1 MKYSNLN
8 YLENL
13 NENQRKS
20 VINLDGPCLIVAGA
34 GSGKTRVLTTR
45 VAHIIKERK
54 AWPNQILCVT
64 FTNKAA
70 REMQVRVSK
79 LLYKQ
84 ATAIPWLG
92 TFHSICAKILRRHAA
107 AVNLNSNFTII
118 DRDDQLRLIKNIC
131 KAENIDIKKLSPQFI
146 IAIID
151 KWKNKGLFPNNVVT
165 KKGEIWEKGILN
177 VYKIY
182 QEKILALNACDFGDL
197 ILHCVSIFEN
207 KQDIL
212 NIYSNNFKYI
222 LVDEYQDTN
231 FIQSKWLNL
240 LAKKHKNICCVGDD
254 DQSIYS
260 WRGAEIKNFLNF
272 DQIYKNSQKIKLEQ
286 NYRSTQN
293 ILSTA
298 SVLISKNQD
307 RLGKNLWTEG
317 EEGELVKLSCYKNG
331 KDEAINISDIIEKK
345 LKKKFSYNNI
355 AILVRAIFQTRE
367 FEERFLK
374 IGIGYRI
381 VGGTKFYERV
391 EIKDLVAYLRIIFQ
405 KKDDLAFE
413 RIVNTPKRSVGD
425 TTIRQ
430 ISEYARKH
438 KLCLED
444 ASLKMIEINEIKP
457 KAKIGLLKILNLI
470 SKWRKD
476 LFSKKHVELMQIILD
491 ESGYSEML
499 KNKKD
504 IENEGRLENI
514 KELLRG
520 MREFENLESFL
531 EHVALATSIDE
542 DWKGK
547 KINLMTMHAA
557 KGLEFDIVFLPGW
570 EEGLFPHQK
579 SLEEKGDLALEEE
592 RRLAYVAI
600 TRAKKRAYISFS
612 MNRFYQGDWI
622 EGLASRFIDELPKE
636 NIKKN
641 NVTEENIYDFEFN
654 QDISYEKEIR
664 SPGWLRL
671 QKKLNEKK

>member
-8 YLENL
+8 YLKNL

-70 REMQVRVSK
+70 REMQIRVSK

-92 TFHSICAKILRRHAA
+92 TFHSISAKILRRHAA

-212 NIYSNNFKYI
+212 KIYSNNFKYI

-240 LAKKHKNICCVGDD
+240 LANKHKNICCVGDD

-272 DQIYKNSQKIKLEQ
+272 DKIFKNTKKIKLEQ

-293 ILSTA
+293 ILSAA
-298 SVLISKNQD
+298 SVLIANNQG
-307 RLGKNLWTEG
+307 RLGKKLWTDG
-317 EEGELVKLSCYKNG
+317 EDGELVKLSCYKNG

-345 LKKKFSYNNI
+345 LKKNFSYNNI

-374 IGIGYRI
+374 IGVGYRI
-381 VGGTKFYERV
+381 VGGTKFYARS
-391 EIKDLVAYLRIIFQ
+391 EIKDSVAYLRIIFQ

-425 TTIRQ
+425 TTIKQ
-430 ISEYARKH
+430 ISEYARKY

-444 ASLKMIEINEIKP
+444 ASLKMIEMNEIKP
-457 KAKIGLLKILNLI
+457 KAKIGLLTILNLI

-504 IENEGRLENI
+504 IESEGRLENI

-542 DWKGK
+542 DWEGK

-622 EGLASRFIDELPKE
+622 ESLASRFIDELPKE

-641 NVTEENIYDFEFN
+641 SVTEENIYDFEFN

>member
-8 YLENL
+8 YLKNL

-70 REMQVRVSK
+70 REMQIRVSK

-92 TFHSICAKILRRHAA
+92 TFHSISAKILRKHAA

-212 NIYSNNFKYI
+212 KIYSNNFKYI

-231 FIQSKWLNL
+231 FIQNKWLNL
-240 LAKKHKNICCVGDD
+240 LANKHKNICCVGDD

-272 DQIYKNSQKIKLEQ
+272 DKIFKNTKKIKLEQ

-293 ILSTA
+293 ILSAA
-298 SVLISKNQD
+298 SVLIANNQG
-307 RLGKNLWTEG
+307 RLGKKLWTDG
-317 EEGELVKLSCYKNG
+317 EDGELVKLSCYKNG

-345 LKKKFSYNNI
+345 LKKNFSYNNI

-374 IGIGYRI
+374 IGVGYRI
-381 VGGTKFYERV
+381 VGGTKFYARS
-391 EIKDLVAYLRIIFQ
+391 EIKDSVAYLRIIFQ

-425 TTIRQ
+425 TTIKQ
-430 ISEYARKH
+430 ISEYARKY

-444 ASLKMIEINEIKP
+444 ASLKMIEMNEIKP
-457 KAKIGLLKILNLI
+457 KAKIGLLTILNLI

-504 IENEGRLENI
+504 IESEGRLENI

-542 DWKGK
+542 DWEGK

-636 NIKKN
+636 NIEKN